1 MANEEVLR
9 IRNLVRWTNIVRAG
23 RDRENGVLS
32 TTYNTVA
39 IKLSSEH
46 LSSVTFVVFD
56 FDGVFTDNRVLVGE
70 DGRESVFCSR
80 SDGLGLQML
89 GRVGVGC
96 LVLSTETNPV
106 VSARAAKLRLECV
119 QGLGDEKW
127 SVLLSIMQERGLSPA
142 TVAYVGNDINDLDC
156 LLNVGVSICVADAYP
171 AVQAVAQFITSRSGG
186 HGAVREVCDLI
197 LQAQPPSGS

>member
-9 IRNLVRWTNIVRAG
+9 IRNLARWANIVCAG

-70 DGRESVFCSR
+70 DGQESVFCSR

-197 LQAQPPSGS
+197 QQAQTPSDS